1 MHIQVIHGP
10 NLNMLGKREP
20 EHYGYQSLADINGLI
35 AAKAHELGVEVDFLQ
50 SNHEGV
56 LIDALHQAAGAGT
69 DGVIINPAAFTHTS
83 IALRDAVAA
92 IALPVIEVHLSNI
105 HARDTFRHHSWLA
118 PVALAQISGFG
129 ANGYSL
135 ALEGL
140 VLHLRTLNEK

>member
-10 NLNMLGKREP
+10 NLNMLGRREP
-20 EHYGYQSLADINGLI
+20 EHYGYLSLEDINGVL
-35 AAKAHELGVEVDFLQ
+35 ALKAQELGVEVSFIQ

-56 LIDALHQAAGAGT
+56 LIDALQQAADVGT
-69 DGVIINPAAFTHTS
+69 DGVIINPAAYTHTS

-105 HARDTFRHHSWLA
+105 HAREPFRHHSCLA
-118 PVALAQISGFG
+118 PVALAQICGFG

-140 VLHLRTLNEK
+140 VHHLRTLHEK